1 MGAALLQELQI
12 FNLSA
17 DSEEAYIQLA
27 IALGTNPEL
36 RQQKSAQ
43 IKERMQANPRFLDSR
58 AYSAQMG
65 EIFQKLFY
73 KYQAETLTENFK
85 LRETNLIIFPDWNQP
100 EEVLYQD
107 LASVITSL
115 VNHPDK
121 TQITLLIHQGDLAEE
136 EANLLLADITMN
148 LLLEEDLDAS
158 DDPEISL
165 VGQISE
171 MQGEALIQWLQARIV
186 LEHENKEAIAQ
197 VKAETILSYDLD
209 SFNLLSHSL

>member
-1 MGAALLQELQI
+1 MGAAIVESLNIPDLV
-12 FNLSA
+12 A
-17 DSEEAYIQLA
+17 DSEGCYIQLA

-58 AYSAQMG
+58 SYSAQMG

-115 VNHPDK
+115 VNHPNK

-148 LLLEEDLDAS
+148 LLLEEDFDVV
-158 DDPEISL
+158 DDPEIAL
-165 VGQISE
+165 VGQLSE
-171 MQGEALIQWLQARIV
+171 IQWEALLPRIQARIV
-186 LEHENKEAIAQ
+186 LENENQEAIAKLP
-197 VKAETILSYDLD
+197 VEKLPHCNIE
-209 SFNLLSHSL
+209 SF